1 MDYIKTDCY
10 RKNECDKIYCINL
23 LVFWRVEYPV
33 YPMDASGYDNLPIL
47 LESFRYVL
55 IQGKA
60 DAFENLRALMDCP
73 DVDSDVG
80 REGEL
85 IFHLVYETAGCYK
98 LFLNFWI
105 SSVEDSTIRVEFSD
119 LHLDADYEALY
130 QSHTFSSDGG
140 NQCHPAFLR
149 SLSPYL
155 EGGARAD
162 TYSGTAGGA

>member
-1 MDYIKTDCY
+1 
-10 RKNECDKIYCINL
+10 
-23 LVFWRVEYPV
+23 
-33 YPMDASGYDNLPIL
+33 MDASGYDNLPIL

-60 DAFENLRALMDCP
+60 DAFENLRTLMDCP

-105 SSVEDSTIRVEFSD
+105 SSVEDSTIRR
-119 LHLDADYEALY
+119 
-130 QSHTFSSDGG
+130 
-140 NQCHPAFLR
+140 NFLI
-149 SLSPYL
+149 Y
-155 EGGARAD
+155 
-162 TYSGTAGGA
+162 T

>member
-1 MDYIKTDCY
+1 
-10 RKNECDKIYCINL
+10 
-23 LVFWRVEYPV
+23 
-33 YPMDASGYDNLPIL
+33 MDASGYYNLPIL